1 MAKYCKKLLNL
12 RKNYYICKRLNRL
25 KIMKS
30 RKFFGMFFGMLVVLM
45 SLVSVTAR
53 GNENYANQDSGD
65 TNASELIYGEW
76 WLVGWSDKGTWVNVD
91 KKYVGHHSLSIEI
104 PKEGYVMAYSMAN
117 EIFVGLLTLNG
128 NEMVFGDGGGSTKVY
143 CSLEENLFFEDHI
156 CDIKSYQLEK
166 NQLKLYYTDDDYF
179 LFTSDF
185 GTRGTTSGM
194 KSTSEAKTPAANTLY
209 DLQGQRLIGP
219 PTKGLYIQNGQKVIV
234 R

>member
-1 MAKYCKKLLNL
+1 
-12 RKNYYICKRLNRL
+12 
-25 KIMKS
+25 MKS